1 MVIWHDDARHRG
13 GIIDRISRILLIIIS
28 ADVLNPRFDYCP
40 PELIDLSITN
50 FGAHSPSY
58 VYRMLAEYYNPEDH
72 DLLTHPASPTLG
84 GGGARRWGQV
94 RDGGP
99 REAELRALTSA
110 PRTTRQRRVRV
121 CACSADTVAVRWL

>member
-1 MVIWHDDARHRG
+1 MRRACAPISVAGLLTSHARAHDMATWHDDARHRG
-13 GIIDRISRILLIIIS
+13 GIIDRISRILLVIIS

-84 GGGARRWGQV
+84 GGAPVGGGKFAMGGLARLSS
-94 RDGGP
+94 DH
-99 REAELRALTSA
+99 
-110 PRTTRQRRVRV
+110 
-121 CACSADTVAVRWL
+121 